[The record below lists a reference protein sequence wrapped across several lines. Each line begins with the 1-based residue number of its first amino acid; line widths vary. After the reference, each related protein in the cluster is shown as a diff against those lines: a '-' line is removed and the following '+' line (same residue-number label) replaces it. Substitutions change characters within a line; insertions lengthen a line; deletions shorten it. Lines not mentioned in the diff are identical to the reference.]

1 MGVGP
6 KLSVVLPVYGVE
18 QYLPACL
25 ESLQN
30 QTLTDFEVIVV
41 DDGSPDRCG
50 AIAEEWAARDP
61 RFIVTHI
68 PNGGLGPARNHGTAL
83 ATGEY
88 ITFADSDDLI
98 PPRAYERM
106 VDTLDLT
113 GSDFA
118 AGNAWRFAEGMG
130 TVPSWTHRLGFGQD
144 RLGTHIT
151 EFPLLLRDRMVWNK
165 VYRRSFWDRHGF
177 EFPPIKYEDYPVTLK
192 AHLVASAVDVL
203 SDKVYM
209 WRNRESGDSITQQ
222 LGNLR
227 NAADR
232 VTSAEMVLA
241 TLEDATSDR
250 KLIDA
255 VHAYFIDIDVV
266 ALATAL
272 TLSED
277 EDLPEIQRLGQRL
290 ARRLAPQKFGPTRLA
305 RLIHEALRKGDF
317 DTARALA
324 EWRSSPNKKD
334 LLRKLA
340 RPGTLH
346 LLPGVASAI
355 VYRRKPNNPFGAR
368 KLRSSLAELAREEDH
383 FMLHTSTLLSPGVVK
398 GARISA
404 QLVGQ
409 GVHSELEIRSTPT
422 PTGFKLISLIPAG
435 TARLLRDEPT
445 VVQITV
451 AKSGLRWRGAVTLEI
466 GQLPGPLLGDGW
478 WLTPTAEGGRLG
490 FRALRRAVVAQAE
503 LDVDRLR
510 VLLPDA
516 TPGSL
521 VIQRP
526 EPTADLVVPV
536 AGGRVEVA
544 YEAIVDGDPADN
556 PFSGR
561 AGRGLF
567 FRPDGEGPGA
577 EPQPL
582 LFLEWPDSVES
593 GEYLFQLQAAP
604 DGTGQLVHT
613 YLPAAD
619 RERFVAEDLSDLVEA
634 LRSED

>member
-1 MGVGP
+1 MGP

-25 ESLQN
+25 ESLRN

-50 AIAEEWAARDP
+50 AIAEEWAATDP
-61 RFIVTHI
+61 RFVVTHI

-88 ITFADSDDLI
+88 LTFADSDDLI

-113 GSDFA
+113 GSDFV
-118 AGNAWRFAEGMG
+118 AGNAWRFADGMG
-130 TVPSWTHRLGFGQD
+130 TVPSWTHRLGFGED
-144 RLGTHIT
+144 RLRTHIT
-151 EFPLLLRDRMVWNK
+151 EFHPLLRDRMVWNK
-165 VYRRSFWDRHGF
+165 VYRRSFWDRHGLA
-177 EFPPIKYEDYPVTLK
+177 FPPIKYEDYPVTLK

-222 LGNLR
+222 LGNPH

-232 VTSAEMVLA
+232 VTSAEMVLE
-241 TLEDATSDR
+241 TLSDATADR
-250 KLIDA
+250 QLIDA

-272 TLSED
+272 TLATA
-277 EDLPEIQRLGQRL
+277 EDLPEIQHLGRRL
-290 ARRLAPQKFGPTRLA
+290 ARRLAPQKYGPTRLA

-324 EWRSSPNKKD
+324 GWRSSPNKKD
-334 LLRKLA
+334 LLRQLA

-346 LLPGVASAI
+346 LVPGVASAI

-368 KLRSSLAELAREEDH
+368 KLRTSLVELAREDDH

-398 GARISA
+398 GARITA
-404 QLVGQ
+404 QLVGE
-409 GVHSELEIRSTPT
+409 GTRLPLEIRSTPT
-422 PTGFKLISLIPAG
+422 PAGFKLISLIPAR
-435 TARLLRDEPT
+435 TARLLRDDPVT
-445 VVQITV
+445 VEIAV
-451 AKSGLRWRGAVTLEI
+451 AKSGLRWRGSVALEV
-466 GQLPGPLLGDGW
+466 GQLPGPLVDDGR
-478 WLTPTAEGGRLG
+478 WLTPTAEGGWLG
-490 FRALRRAVVAQAE
+490 FRALRRAVVAQAV
-503 LDVDRLR
+503 LDVDRL
-510 VLLPDA
+510 VVTLPDA
-516 TPGSL
+516 TPGSV

-526 EPTADLVVPV
+526 EPTADLLIPV
-536 AGGRVEVA
+536 DGGRAEVA
-544 YEAIVDGDPADN
+544 YAAIVDGDPADN
-556 PFSGR
+556 PFSGT
-561 AGRGLF
+561 ADRGLF
-567 FRPDGEGPGA
+567 FLPDDEGPGA
-577 EPQPL
+577 EPRPL

-593 GEYLFQLQAAP
+593 GDYLFQLQAAP
-604 DGTGQLVHT
+604 DGAGQLVHT

-619 RERFVAEDLSDLVEA
+619 RDRFVAEDLSDLVEA
-634 LRSED
+634 LRNEG